1 MFGYFCSFW
10 STVCMEAI
18 LVCASLL
25 VLELQLWATFPGHY
39 VPKSNHS
46 HGCSQGPKSKMFCVS
61 QKVLPGPS
69 ITHICTVENG
79 IMTNISNM
87 STGSLLPDSP
97 SSVPKVLCKGNG
109 LESVSLYASA
119 FQIDCS
125 YEFSSE
131 SHPMPCLT
139 LILQLKHNRKKKS
152 ISGSQQFK
160 HNCCKSM

>member
-10 STVCMEAI
+10 STVCMEDI

-25 VLELQLWATFPGHY
+25 VLELQLWDHPVLHFQDTMLPNQTIPMD
-39 VPKSNHS
+39 VPRAQ
-46 HGCSQGPKSKMFCVS
+46 SQKMFGVP
-61 QKVLPGPS
+61 QRVLPGPS
-69 ITHICTVENG
+69 VTHICLVDNW

-125 YEFSSE
+125 
-131 SHPMPCLT
+131 
-139 LILQLKHNRKKKS
+139 
-152 ISGSQQFK
+152 
-160 HNCCKSM
+160 